1 VIQQFQVN
9 HHSGK
14 RLVRSINLLQE
25 ELQVLKQVNSWQM
38 KLVESYM
45 SVLDDMT
52 YEKNT
57 PSRRALFPHERIL
70 LRSCL
75 DHLRTS
81 SEEYDDLLNRCGPLS
96 ERTKQSLEIN
106 EEDHGKAIMV
116 FTLVTIIFLPL
127 SFVTSFLGM
136 NTSDIRDMSSGQ
148 SLFWMIA
155 VPLAAVTMGTAMFIG
170 YNGDELRDTI
180 ASIFRTV
187 TGKEDR
193 STSARGISVAQRKR
207 ARQLQGDANGN
218 LDSIADEAEFTN
230 PRLNYW
236 VDGYN
241 RMDYRARQRIKYDP
255 VPPFDAIAIEAPQP
269 RAQFETQAVPYTMAE
284 NIPTSRPQRFRS
296 PPPPP
301 RRSQPHGRTTYIG
314 NEIPYIRRARSDEW
328 DYTPAV
334 SRPVPL
340 ASEEDTWY
348 VRDHV
353 RQQRR
358 PYAAYND
365 RLYGE
370 GDDVNVQGY
379 QWMRKDRRR
388 YARRDRDRRDGVAGR
403 TRTIEK
409 TTLRVP
415 DYRV

>member
-1 VIQQFQVN
+1 M
-9 HHSGK
+9 
-14 RLVRSINLLQE
+14 
-25 ELQVLKQVNSWQM
+25 QVLKQVNSWQM
-38 KLVESYM
+38 KLVESYL

-52 YEKNT
+52 YEKDM

-70 LRSCL
+70 LRSSCL

-81 SEEYDDLLNRCGPLS
+81 REEYDDLLNRCGPLS

-127 SFVTSFLGM
+127 LFVTSFLGM

-148 SLFWMIA
+148 GLFWMIA

-180 ASIFRTV
+180 ASLYRTV

-207 ARQLQGDANGN
+207 AQQIQGDPNGN

-255 VPPFDAIAIEAPQP
+255 APPFDEVAIEAAQP
-269 RAQFETQAVPYTMAE
+269 RAQFQTQAMPYTMAE
-284 NIPTSRPQRFRS
+284 NIPTARSRHRS
-296 PPPPP
+296 PPPPPP
-301 RRSQPHGRTTYIG
+301 RRSQPYGRTTYIS

-340 ASEEDTWY
+340 GVQHDTLY
-348 VRDHV
+348 DVDRA

-379 QWMRKDRRR
+379 KWMRKDRRR
-388 YARRDRDRRDGVAGR
+388 YARRDGGAGR
-403 TRTIEK
+403 ARNIER